1 MNTDRLYFPA
11 LGGFYRSVSTPSIVL
26 MRVVA
31 GVALMT
37 HGWGKIQDPM
47 MLVGLVE
54 SIGFQPGWL
63 WAWAL
68 AITEFFGGLF
78 IALGLFTRFWAAAAT
93 FLLLVTVYFH
103 WILKDE
109 GWGGSEKSILWL
121 SITYY
126 FAVHGAQALALD
138 RLFKREL

>member
-1 MNTDRLYFPA
+1 MNNDRLYFPA
-11 LGGFYRSVSTPSIVL
+11 LGGVYRTLYAPSIVL
-26 MRVVA
+26 MRVVC

-47 MLVGLVE
+47 ALVGMVE
-54 SIGFQPGWL
+54 RIGFWPPAM

-78 IALGLFTRFWAAAAT
+78 IAIGLFTRFWAAAAT

-103 WILKDE
+103 WILLEE

-121 SITYY
+121 TITYY
-126 FAVHGAQALALD
+126 FAVHGGQVFAVD